1 MSSAHA
7 KYQASKPSK
16 MSSSFDEVPADT
28 QINHSDSIKY
38 WDSISSDVNGMLG
51 GYPHV
56 SRVDIQGSR
65 AFLVK
70 CGISATKP
78 VVSARP
84 KRTLGGQPKE
94 NVKPDEKKDV
104 EGDNKKEETPKVE
117 EKRLKRVV
125 DCGAG

>member
-1 MSSAHA
+1 MSSPPHEAFG
-7 KYQASKPSK
+7 
-16 MSSSFDEVPADT
+16 SSDDTPADA
-28 QINHSDSIKY
+28 QIKHADSIKY
-38 WDSISSDVNGMLG
+38 WEEISSDVNGMLG

-70 CGISATKP
+70 CGISASKP
-78 VVSARP
+78 MVRA
-84 KRTLGGQPKE
+84 KRTLGGASKSVE
-94 NVKPDEKKDV
+94 EKKD
-104 EGDNKKEETPKVE
+104 GKEKPQNDSQEEEPKVE

>member
-1 MSSAHA
+1 MSS
-7 KYQASKPSK
+7 PSHEAFG
-16 MSSSFDEVPADT
+16 SSDPTPADA
-28 QINHSDSIKY
+28 QIKHADSIKY
-38 WDSISSDVNGMLG
+38 WEEISSDVNGMLG

-70 CGISATKP
+70 CGISASKP
-78 VVSARP
+78 VVRA
-84 KRTLGGQPKE
+84 KRTLGGASKNVEEKRHENEKPEDENKGEELKE
-94 NVKPDEKKDV
+94 
-104 EGDNKKEETPKVE
+104 E

>member
-1 MSSAHA
+1 MSPPTHEAYDETPKAADAKIKHA
-7 KYQASKPSK
+7 
-16 MSSSFDEVPADT
+16 
-28 QINHSDSIKY
+28 DSIKY
-38 WDSISSDVNGMLG
+38 WEEISSDVNGMLG

-70 CGISATKP
+70 CGISASKP
-78 VVSARP
+78 GVRV
-84 KRTLGGQPKE
+84 KRTLGG
-94 NVKPDEKKDV
+94 VKKDV
-104 EGDNKKEETPKVE
+104 EEKSKDDESKEEPKIE

>member
-1 MSSAHA
+1 MSSPPHEVFG
-7 KYQASKPSK
+7 
-16 MSSSFDEVPADT
+16 SSEPTPADA
-28 QINHSDSIKY
+28 QIKHADSIKY
-38 WDSISSDVNGMLG
+38 WEEIPSDVNGMLG

-70 CGISATKP
+70 CGISASKP
-78 VVSARP
+78 VIRA
-84 KRTLGGQPKE
+84 KRTLGGASKSVEQ
-94 NVKPDEKKDV
+94 KKDEYEKPKDDSQDDSQ
-104 EGDNKKEETPKVE
+104 EGESKVE

>member
-1 MSSAHA
+1 MSSPIHEAFGETPKAADAQIKHA
-7 KYQASKPSK
+7 
-16 MSSSFDEVPADT
+16 
-28 QINHSDSIKY
+28 DSIKY
-38 WDSISSDVNGMLG
+38 WEEISSDVNGMLG

-70 CGISATKP
+70 CGISASKP
-78 VVSARP
+78 VVRA
-84 KRTLGGQPKE
+84 KRTLGGAKKE
-94 NVKPDEKKDV
+94 IDEKTKDDESKKV
-104 EGDNKKEETPKVE
+104 EPKVE